1 MYQGHEGIPYLQYTF
16 DGIEE
21 PMMRIDL
28 LLILGLQDKNDLNQ
42 DQIVGVIL
50 VGKDKLRCEVN
61 GELDSVLVSSV
72 KPYSLGLK
80 RC

>member
-1 MYQGHEGIPYLQYTF
+1 MSN
-16 DGIEE
+16 GIEE
-21 PMMRIDL
+21 PTMRIDL
-28 LLILGLQDKNDLNQ
+28 LLILGLQDKNDLNW

-61 GELDSVLVSSV
+61 GELGSVLVSSV

-80 RC
+80 RS

>member
-1 MYQGHEGIPYLQYTF
+1 MCWGHEGIPYLQYTS

-21 PMMRIDL
+21 PTMRIDL

-50 VGKDKLRCEVN
+50 VGKDKLRCGVN
-61 GELDSVLVSSV
+61 GEVGSVLVSSV

-80 RC
+80 RS

>member
-1 MYQGHEGIPYLQYTF
+1 MYQGHEGVPYLQYTSN
-16 DGIEE
+16 GIEE

-28 LLILGLQDKNDLNQ
+28 LLILGLQDKNDLNR

-50 VGKDKLRCEVN
+50 VEKDKLRCEVN
-61 GELDSVLVSSV
+61 RELGSVLVSSV

-80 RC
+80 RS